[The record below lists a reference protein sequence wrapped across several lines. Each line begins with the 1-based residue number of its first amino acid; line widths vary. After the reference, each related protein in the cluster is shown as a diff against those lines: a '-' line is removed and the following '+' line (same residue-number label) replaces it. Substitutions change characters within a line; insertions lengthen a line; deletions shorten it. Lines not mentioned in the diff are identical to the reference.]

1 MNKKRIICKYRK
13 YSRGSIFADS
23 PKKPGAKDGKIGLSK
38 YDNITAFRNFT
49 KIISKNY
56 WDFEEKKSHAL
67 IGLDNLRCQNT
78 HIVKSRIGSIFK
90 K

>member
-13 YSRGSIFADS
+13 YSRGSIFGDS

-38 YDNITAFRNFT
+38 NDNITTIKIFT

-56 WDFEEKKSHAL
+56 WDFEEKKSQAL
-67 IGLDNLRCQNT
+67 MELD
-78 HIVKSRIGSIFK
+78 IFMAPK
-90 K
+90 AIFWILG